1 MADTTFEEA
10 SRCPKCKKPG
20 EDAGVMRM
28 PLGTGLPRGTTVHQI
43 FCRNE
48 GCEWFSTPWMVQVNP
63 DGSVPAPRDHTGEA
77 KVYVGF
83 EKHDQ
88 EARDIKAALQAE
100 KDASTVEGGAFIRR
114 RP

>member
-1 MADTTFEEA
+1 
-10 SRCPKCKKPG
+10 
-20 EDAGVMRM
+20 V
-28 PLGTGLPRGTTVHQI
+28 PLGTGLAPGTKVHQI
-43 FCRNE
+43 FCRTGDCPWEN
-48 GCEWFSTPWMVQVNP
+48 TPWLVQVNP

-83 EKHDQ
+83 ETHAQ
-88 EARDIKAALQAE
+88 EARDIIRALKAE